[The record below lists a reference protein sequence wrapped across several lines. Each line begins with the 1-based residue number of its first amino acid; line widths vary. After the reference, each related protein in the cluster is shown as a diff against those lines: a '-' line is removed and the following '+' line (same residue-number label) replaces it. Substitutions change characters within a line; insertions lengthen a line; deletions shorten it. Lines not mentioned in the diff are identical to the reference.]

1 MPEQAINSAHK
12 RPLVIH
18 VPHAS
23 TLLPERYRAQFGV
36 ARETLDAEIHH
47 SADLHTDSL
56 ARAAWPDAV
65 LIEAEVS
72 RVLLDV
78 ERYEDDAQ
86 EAMARVGRGVIYTHD
101 RFVQPLKRNLSAS
114 DRQHLLD
121 RFYRPHWQKLRE
133 TAKDAV
139 LIDLHTYPTDAWP
152 IEPDGNAARPEIDLG
167 TSIGITPPDW
177 ISALRHHFEGLGF
190 SVGENTPYAGVI
202 DAGAACAVM
211 IEIRRDILGNKHGTS
226 GWQRLAKALAR
237 IPLPNNKQS
246 T

>member
-1 MPEQAINSAHK
+1 MLEHATNSVHE

-36 ARETLDAEIHH
+36 TREALDAEIHH
-47 SADLHTDSL
+47 SADLHTDNL

-65 LIEAEVS
+65 LIEAQVS

-86 EAMARVGRGVIYTHD
+86 EEMARVGRGVIYTHD
-101 RFVQPLKRNLSAS
+101 RIAQPLKRNLSDS

-121 RFYRPHWQKLRE
+121 RFYRPHWEKLRE
-133 TAKDAV
+133 AAKYAV
-139 LIDLHTYPTDAWP
+139 LVDLHTYPRDAWP

-167 TSIGITPPDW
+167 TSAGITPPEW
-177 ISALRHHFEGLGF
+177 TAALRLHFESMGY
-190 SVGENTPYAGVI
+190 SVGENTPYVGVI
-202 DAGAACAVM
+202 DAGASSAVM
-211 IEIRRDILGNKHGTS
+211 IEIRRDVLSDGLGS
-226 GWQRLAKALAR
+226 AQWSRLISALSR
-237 IPLPNNKQS
+237 MPMPG
-246 T
+246 